1 LPLFCRLEV
10 LLSPRLVRLIC
21 ALATITLAAIAPA
34 LSGAAPIRVVALST
48 GHSMIVKI
56 DGISRIA
63 VGDDKIAG
71 VVPIGTSQMVINGKQ
86 PGRTTVDVWARKAR
100 FSYDVTVVDQSVDSL
115 AAMLRTTLAEPM
127 VDVVDFGHSIVAR
140 GTVDDMASFERVT
153 DLLARFDPLAKKEGF
168 ALVDAVTVKL
178 PFGDLQRALTDIP
191 NTTGLRLDADAKG
204 NIIVSGQVVDRKT
217 AENVLDR
224 VRGVA
229 GPYLSVD
236 GKVVDRLAVAT
247 VSQIDVKVYVLEI
260 DQNGLS
266 QLGIRLQG
274 ANPDPNNPNNL
285 IFGDPTFH
293 FAEGPAGSAVGK
305 ALTIAPFFRETLL
318 APTLDLIMQTG
329 HARILSEPNLVTLP
343 GQKANFLVGG
353 QIPYAYSTGLG
364 QTSIV
369 FKDYGVQLEVTPTL
383 LGSGSIE
390 TKIAPEVSQLDFQDG
405 ITLNGYVVPAFKTSR
420 LSTDI
425 VTQPGESIVMGGLLQ
440 HVEQRNITKIPL
452 LGDLPILGNL
462 FRSTRYQS
470 SQTDVVFV
478 MTPTIITR

>member
-1 LPLFCRLEV
+1 
-10 LLSPRLVRLIC
+10 
-21 ALATITLAAIAPA
+21 
-34 LSGAAPIRVVALST
+34 
-48 GHSMIVKI
+48 
-56 DGISRIA
+56 
-63 VGDDKIAG
+63 
-71 VVPIGTSQMVINGKQ
+71 
-86 PGRTTVDVWARKAR
+86 
-100 FSYDVTVVDQSVDSL
+100 
-115 AAMLRTTLAEPM
+115 M

-153 DLLARFDPLAKKEGF
+153 DLLSRFDSLAKKEGF

-178 PFGDLQRALTDIP
+178 PFGDLQRSLTDIP

-204 NIIVSGQVVDRKT
+204 NIIVSGQVVDRTT

-236 GKVVDRLAVAT
+236 GKIIDRLAVAT
-247 VSQIDVKVYVLEI
+247 VSQVDVKVYVLEI
-260 DQNGLS
+260 DQSGLS

-274 ANPDPNNPNNL
+274 ANPDPNNPNVL
-285 IFGDPTFH
+285 DFGDPSFL
-293 FAEGPAGSAVGK
+293 FAEGGPTAGLVGK
-305 ALTIAPFFRETLL
+305 ALTVAPFFRQTRL
-318 APTLDLIMQTG
+318 APTLDLILQTG

-343 GQKANFLVGG
+343 GQKADFLVGG

-364 QTSIV
+364 ATSIV
-369 FKDYGVQLEVTPTL
+369 FKDYGVKLEVTPTL
-383 LGSGSIE
+383 LGSGGIE

-405 ITLNGYVVPAFKTSR
+405 ITLNGFVVPAFKTSR

-440 HVEQRNITKIPL
+440 HVEQRNISKIPL

-478 MTPTIITR
+478 MTPAIITR